1 MVMWRR
7 RKMMRDIAI
16 GSMMTFLFATGCVME
31 QQEDSAVENNGY

>member
-1 MVMWRR
+1 
-7 RKMMRDIAI
+7 MRDIAI